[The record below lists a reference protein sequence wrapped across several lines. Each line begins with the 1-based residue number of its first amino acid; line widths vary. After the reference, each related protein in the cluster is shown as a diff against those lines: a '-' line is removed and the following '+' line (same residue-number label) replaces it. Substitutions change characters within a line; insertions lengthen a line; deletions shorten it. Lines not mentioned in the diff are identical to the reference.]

1 MLYANTAAMYV
12 TEESPKKV
20 NYINCLPAKILLSN
34 RRLERHFF
42 LYSTDHNK
50 MCTCTL
56 NILADQCPSFATT
69 LLHTCLLPHTPSSS
83 LKSAM
88 IDGTMMRTSSS
99 LTCSPTCWL
108 LLHTSTIVETYSP
121 TTRPTIIA
129 VTNSSFSSSA
139 TWW

>member
-34 RRLERHFF
+34 RKLERNFS
-42 LYSTDHNK
+42 LYSTDQNK
-50 MCTCTL
+50 ICTCTL
-56 NILADQCPSFATT
+56 YILAHQCSSLATAF
-69 LLHTCLLPHTPSSS
+69 LHTCLLPHTPQSS

-88 IDGTMMRTSSS
+88 IDGTRIQISSS

-108 LLHTSTIVETYSP
+108 LLHTSTIVEAYSP